1 MLRRYLNDSM
11 SYDFVDPSA
20 SPRGRQNTFT
30 VIVGK
35 NGTGKSR
42 LLRAVVTH
50 LIDGVVERDS
60 LLREE
65 RLSLVRERKS
75 ALEVERNP
83 SRIIC
88 VSTSPFDKF
97 PVLRRDRLNDGYV
110 YLGLRGLPSM
120 NLGLAYMS
128 RIIFTLIG
136 AAEESSEQAQS
147 VADVLFYLGYEGGIN
162 IEMQLLPSRFLDE
175 LLDASN
181 VETFLDEYL
190 RRPVMFSSDGG
201 GSIRQLRAM
210 GPQRLHEVLEA
221 TKRTVHAQRHGRIVF
236 SVSADGVEVPA
247 YSGADRED
255 ILLMA
260 RSGLMRLRD
269 VVLIKRGVERPL
281 KLQEASSGEQAVVMA
296 LLGIGSQLRDG
307 ALICIDEP
315 EVCLHPEWQ
324 EKYIHLLFNTFSKF
338 RGCHFVIATHS
349 PQIVAQIPAGNCYV
363 MSMDDGRAVNASE
376 YANRSIDFQ
385 LAEVF
390 NAPGYRNEYLSR
402 LALNVFARVSRAK
415 EFDGQSQSE
424 LATLRKV
431 FGELRT
437 DDPLRDLVIA
447 LNEMAKKY
455 A

>member
-1 MLRRYLNDSM
+1 MLRRYVSESK
-11 SYDFVDPSA
+11 SYDFVEPSA
-20 SPRGRQNTFT
+20 TQSSRHNTFT

-50 LIDGVVERDS
+50 LIDGVVERTS
-60 LLREE
+60 LLRDE
-65 RLSLVRERKS
+65 RMSLVRDPGS
-75 ALEVERNP
+75 SLIVEHDP

-97 PVLRRDRLNDGYV
+97 PILRRDHINDGYS

-128 RIIFTLIG
+128 RIIYTLID
-136 AAEESSEQAQS
+136 AADQSLEQAQS
-147 VADVLFYLGYEGGIN
+147 VAEVLDYLGYEGVIN
-162 IEMQLLPSRFLDE
+162 VELQLPPSRFLED
-175 LLDASN
+175 LLAASN
-181 VETFLDEYL
+181 AENVLDEYL
-190 RRPVMFSSDGG
+190 NRPPIFSSDGIG
-201 GSIRQLRAM
+201 ALRQLRAM
-210 GPQRLHEVLEA
+210 GSHRLHEVLEA
-221 TKRTVHAQRHGRIVF
+221 AKRCVPAIKHGRVIL
-236 SVSADGVEVPA
+236 SVSSNGVDIA
-247 YSGADRED
+247 MKSGADRAD
-255 ILLMA
+255 VLLIA

-269 VVLIKRGVERPL
+269 VVLTKRGLGRPL
-281 KLQEASSGEQAVVMA
+281 KLQEASSGEQAVVMG
-296 LLGIGSQLRDG
+296 LLGIGSQMRDG

-324 EKYIHLLFNTFSKF
+324 EKYIQLLFYTFSKF
-338 RGCHFVIATHS
+338 RGCHFLIATHS
-349 PQIVAQIPAGNCYV
+349 PQIVAQIPEGSCYV
-363 MSMDDGRAVNASE
+363 MSMEDGRAVNARE

-402 LALNVFARVSRAK
+402 VALNVFAKASKAK
-415 EFDGQSQSE
+415 KFDQQSLHE

-431 FGELRT
+431 FDDLRT
-437 DDPLRDLVIA
+437 NDPLRDLVIA